1 MSRKRKKS
9 AAVISLDTAKDKPN
23 YYEILQIEPD
33 ARQAEI
39 IRAYRRAK
47 ETYKQNSLTAYSLFS
62 DEEIEKSL
70 ALIDEAYQVLE
81 YPEKRRLYDQVH
93 LPAQEEETTPPA
105 NEDTDDKDEAPPSS
119 PPPASIQTDAEFERF
134 VAETREFSGAALKSI
149 REHRHI
155 SLEDIAA
162 QTKICKS
169 NLNAIEEEQSALF
182 PPKVFMV
189 SFLRQYAALIGLE
202 PQKVVDSY
210 PPLKDLE

>member
-93 LPAQEEETTPPA
+93 DQ
-105 NEDTDDKDEAPPSS
+105 
-119 PPPASIQTDAEFERF
+119 
-134 VAETREFSGAALKSI
+134 
-149 REHRHI
+149 
-155 SLEDIAA
+155 
-162 QTKICKS
+162 
-169 NLNAIEEEQSALF
+169 LNAD
-182 PPKVFMV
+182 VFQLA
-189 SFLRQYAALIGLE
+189 SNPGGG
-202 PQKVVDSY
+202 
-210 PPLKDLE
+210 